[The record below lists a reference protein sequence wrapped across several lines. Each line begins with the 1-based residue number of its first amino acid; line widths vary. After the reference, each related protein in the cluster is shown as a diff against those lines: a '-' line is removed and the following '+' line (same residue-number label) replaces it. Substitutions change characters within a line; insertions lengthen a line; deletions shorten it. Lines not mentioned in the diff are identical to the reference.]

1 MATANT
7 EMAKIEAIVSRTIR
21 PALQGDGG
29 DLELV
34 DFKDNNPSIR
44 YQGPCHG
51 CPGALMGTLR
61 AIEGVLKREYSKDI
75 KVTVAQD

>member
-1 MATANT
+1 MATETT
-7 EMAKIEAIVSRTIR
+7 EMQKIEAIVDRTIR

-34 DFKDNNPSIR
+34 DFENNTLSIR
-44 YQGPCHG
+44 YQGACCG

-61 AIEGVLKREYSKDI
+61 AIEGVLKREYNKDI
-75 KVTVAQD
+75 KVTVAKD

>member
-1 MATANT
+1 MTKTT
-7 EMAKIEAIVSRTIR
+7 EMGKIETIIDRTIR

-34 DFKDNNPSIR
+34 DFKDNVLSIR
-44 YQGPCHG
+44 YQGACQG

-61 AIEGVLKREYSKDI
+61 AIEGVLKREYHQDI
-75 KVTVAQD
+75 KVTVAQ